1 MDDIECVML
10 CGVLKRVRM
19 DKMKRF
25 KLIMF
30 QENFEK
36 ISRIIKKEFEVF
48 EIKKCEDFKKT
59 IVQYMEGMLT

>member
-1 MDDIECVML
+1 MDDIECDMG

-19 DKMKRF
+19 DKIKRF
-25 KLIMF
+25 KLTMF